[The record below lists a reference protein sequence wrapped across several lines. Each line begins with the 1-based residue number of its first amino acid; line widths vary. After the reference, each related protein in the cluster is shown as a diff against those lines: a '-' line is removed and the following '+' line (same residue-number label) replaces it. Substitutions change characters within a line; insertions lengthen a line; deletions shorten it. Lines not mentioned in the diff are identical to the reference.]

1 MALTDQKITALYER
15 LSRDDDLVGDS
26 NSILTQKLM
35 LENYAASHGF
45 MNCVHYTDDGWSGGN
60 FDRPSWKQLMADVEA
75 GKIGC
80 VIVKDM
86 SRVGRDYLQTG
97 FYTEV
102 VFRQHGVRFI
112 AISNGVDSADAA
124 TGEFAPFLNIMNEWF
139 LRDCSRKQIAAYQ
152 VRGKAGIPTTNVAI
166 YGYKKDPEDK
176 HHWLID
182 EEAAAVVRKIF
193 QLAIDGHGP
202 YEIAS
207 ILRDSKIERP
217 GSYLGR
223 HYCDPARNSADKDR
237 CYDWSGT
244 TVSSILSKPEYMGH
258 TVNFRTHKESYKDKK
273 SKSIPPEDWL
283 IFKNTHEAIVDEETW
298 ELAQK
303 TRSVVHRTDSTG
315 EANPLT
321 GLMICADC
329 GARMYNHRGYARA
342 VREGRAW
349 DPEAGVLP
357 YDRYECSSYNKSTYR
372 MERSCCTH
380 NISTTAVRSLIL
392 DTIRMTSEYAL
403 SNKEEFDRRVREA
416 SELRQNEAAKDLKR
430 RIARAQKRS
439 AELDTLIKKLYESYA
454 LEKISESRFETL
466 IAEYEKEQ
474 AELKVVIAAGQNDLD
489 EFNSD
494 TNRIEQFMEL
504 AKRYTDFTTLTT
516 PMIYEFVDKIV
527 VHAPCK
533 DEHGER
539 CQEIEIY
546 LKYIGKLDLPVKEPT
561 AEELAAEEKKRK
573 RRAYSRE
580 YNRRR
585 YAEKKAAVL
594 AAVQA
599 VAGTKGTHDPDQ
611 SPPDEKDAVN
621 HRPLPD
627 EKTA

>member
-15 LSRDDDLVGDS
+15 LSRDDDLIGDS
-26 NSILTQKLM
+26 NSIVTQKLM
-35 LENYAASHGF
+35 LENYAQSHGF
-45 MNCVHYTDDGWSGGN
+45 TNCVHYTDDGWSGGN
-60 FDRPSWKQLMADVEA
+60 FERPSWKQLMADVEA

-80 VIVKDM
+80 VIAKDM

-112 AISNGVDSADAA
+112 AISNGVDSADAS
-124 TGEFAPFLNIMNEWF
+124 TSEFAPFLNIMNEWY
-139 LRDCSRKQIAAYQ
+139 LRDCSRKQMAAYQ
-152 VRGKAGIPTTNVAI
+152 VRGKAGIPTTNSAI

-182 EEAAAVVRKIF
+182 EEAAEVVRKIF
-193 QLAIDGHGP
+193 LLAIDGNGP
-202 YEIAS
+202 SEIAR

-217 GSYLGR
+217 GSYLAR
-223 HYCDPARNSADKDR
+223 HNRGSHQNDLDEAQR
-237 CYDWSGT
+237 YDWKGG
-244 TVSSILSKPEYMGH
+244 TVSAILSKPEYMGH

-273 SKSIPPEDWL
+273 GVPIPPEDWL

-298 ELAQK
+298 ELAQR
-303 TRSVVHRTDSTG
+303 TRRVIHRTDSIG

-329 GARMYNHRGYARA
+329 GERMYNHRGYSRA
-342 VREGRAW
+342 VREGREW
-349 DPEAGVLP
+349 DPESGVFP
-357 YDRYECSSYNKSTYR
+357 YDRYECSSFNKSVYR
-372 MERSCCTH
+372 LERSCCTH
-380 NISTTAVRSLIL
+380 NISTAAVRSLIL

-403 SNKEEFDRRVREA
+403 SNKEEFAQRVREA

-430 RIARAQKRS
+430 RLTKAQKRS

-474 AELKVVIAAGQNDLD
+474 AELKEVIAAGQSDLD

-504 AKRYTDFTTLTT
+504 AKKYTDFTVLTT
-516 PMIYEFVDKIV
+516 PMIYEFVDKIL
-527 VHAPCK
+527 VHAPYK
-533 DEHGER
+533 DEYGER

-546 LKYIGKLDLPVKEPT
+546 LKYIGKVDLPVKELT

-573 RRAYSRE
+573 RRAYMRE
-580 YNRRR
+580 YNRKR
-585 YAEKKAAVL
+585 YAKQKAAQ
-594 AAVQA
+594 QA
-599 VAGTKGTHDPDQ
+599 EAEKGAPNQGAH
-611 SPPDEKDAVN
+611 
-621 HRPLPD
+621 PD

>member
-26 NSILTQKLM
+26 NSIVTQKLM
-35 LENYAASHGF
+35 LENYAQSHGF
-45 MNCVHYTDDGWSGGN
+45 TNCVHYTDDGWSGGN
-60 FDRPSWKQLMADVEA
+60 FERPSWKQLMADVEA

-80 VIVKDM
+80 VIAKDM

-112 AISNGVDSADAA
+112 AISNGVDSADAS
-124 TGEFAPFLNIMNEWF
+124 TSEFAPFLNIMNEWY
-139 LRDCSRKQIAAYQ
+139 LRDCSRKQMAAYQ
-152 VRGKAGIPTTNVAI
+152 VRGKAGIPTTNSAI

-182 EEAAAVVRKIF
+182 EEAAEVVRKIF
-193 QLAIDGHGP
+193 LLAIDGKGP
-202 YEIAS
+202 SEIAR

-217 GSYLGR
+217 GSYL
-223 HYCDPARNSADKDR
+223 ARYNRGSHQNDLDEAQR
-237 CYDWSGT
+237 YDWKGG
-244 TVSSILSKPEYMGH
+244 TVSAILSKPEYMGH

-273 SKSIPPEDWL
+273 GVPIPPEDWL

-298 ELAQK
+298 ELAQR
-303 TRSVVHRTDSTG
+303 TRRVIHRTDSIG

-329 GARMYNHRGYARA
+329 GERMYNHRGYSRA
-342 VREGRAW
+342 VREGREW
-349 DPEAGVLP
+349 DPESGVFP
-357 YDRYECSSYNKSTYR
+357 YDRYECSSFNKSVYR
-372 MERSCCTH
+372 LERSCCTH
-380 NISTTAVRSLIL
+380 NISTAAVRSLIL

-403 SNKEEFDRRVREA
+403 SNKEEFAQRVREA

-430 RIARAQKRS
+430 RLTKAQKRS

-474 AELKVVIAAGQNDLD
+474 AELKEVIAAGQSDLD

-504 AKRYTDFTTLTT
+504 AKRYTDFTVLTT
-516 PMIYEFVDKIV
+516 PMIYEFVDKIL
-527 VHAPCK
+527 VHAPYK
-533 DEHGER
+533 DEYGER

-546 LKYIGKLDLPVKEPT
+546 LKYIGKVDLPVKELT

-573 RRAYSRE
+573 RRAYMRE
-580 YNRRR
+580 YSRKR
-585 YAEKKAAVL
+585 YAKQKAAQ
-594 AAVQA
+594 QA
-599 VAGTKGTHDPDQ
+599 EAEKGAPNQGTH
-611 SPPDEKDAVN
+611 
-621 HRPLPD
+621 PD